1 MKDTPV
7 LTRTLRVVLVG
18 ILLLAAGTALAGC
31 SSAEEPEATSEQTGT
46 ETQAVEAAPLVIGT
60 LATQDALPLWV
71 AEERGYFA
79 DAGLMD
85 VEITT
90 FQSAQECQAAFT
102 AGSVDALMTDIIV
115 AAKLQ
120 AAGTPVYIPTVMLG
134 ADTAQGRFAIVAAPG
149 SGIASIE
156 DLAGIPVGTAAGTI
170 TEYILDKLM
179 AEAGVAAA
187 DVVKEEVP
195 KMPVRFQ
202 LMMSGQLKAAS
213 LPEPF
218 VSLAAL
224 QGATIVA
231 GGDDT
236 TASENISQSVLV
248 VSRDYIAAEGGAAS
262 LDALLAAW
270 NDAVGDLNA
279 TPDDFRVTLVEKA
292 GLPEPL
298 AETYEVSS
306 YPMAGQPSADQVQ
319 AVLDWMGERGYLTA
333 DVTPAD
339 LLDAE

>member
-1 MKDTPV
+1 MKMQPV
-7 LTRTLRVVLVG
+7 LARTTKVA
-18 ILLLAAGTALAGC
+18 LAAAVLAVAVFALAGC
-31 SSAEEPEATSEQTGT
+31 SSADETDAEAGSPGA
-46 ETQAVEAAPLVIGT
+46 QAPEAAPLVIGT

-71 AEERGYFA
+71 AEEQGHFA
-79 DAGLMD
+79 DAGLAD
-85 VEITT
+85 VEIVT

-134 ADTAQGRFAIVAAPG
+134 ADTAEGRFAIVAAPG
-149 SGIASIE
+149 SGVTSLQ
-156 DLAGIPVGTAAGTI
+156 DLAGTPVGTAAGTI
-170 TEYILDKLM
+170 TEYVLDRLM
-179 AEAGVAAA
+179 AEAGVNAA

-218 VSLAAL
+218 VSLAEQ

-248 VSRDYIAAEGGAAS
+248 VSREYIEAKGGAAA
-262 LDALLAAW
+262 LDALLEAWDAAV
-270 NDAVGDLNA
+270 ADLSA
-279 TPDDFRVTLVEKA
+279 TPDDFRTTLVAKA
-292 GLPEPL
+292 GLPEAL
-298 AETYEVSS
+298 ADTYEVSS
-306 YPMAGQPSADQVQ
+306 YPMAEPPTAEQVQ
-319 AVLDWMGERGYLTA
+319 SVLDWMAERGYLTA
-333 DVTPAD
+333 EVTPAD

>member
-1 MKDTPV
+1 MKRGTIV
-7 LTRTLRVVLVG
+7 RTITACVLVSALTLG
-18 ILLLAAGTALAGC
+18 GCSAAGEQPAVTDAG
-31 SSAEEPEATSEQTGT
+31 SAAP
-46 ETQAVEAAPLVIGT
+46 APLVIGT

-71 AEERGYFA
+71 AEERGRFA
-79 DAGLMD
+79 DAGLTD
-85 VEITT
+85 VEVVT

-120 AAGTPVYIPTVMLG
+120 ASGTPVYISTVMLG
-134 ADTAQGRFAIVAAPG
+134 ADTAEGRFAIVAAPG
-149 SGIASIE
+149 SGIASLE

-170 TEYILDKLM
+170 TEYVLDKLM
-179 AEAGVAAA
+179 AEAGVDAA
-187 DVVKEEVP
+187 DVAKEEVP

-218 VSLAAL
+218 VSLAEQ

-236 TASENISQSVLV
+236 AASENISQSVLV
-248 VSRDYIAAEGGAAS
+248 VSREYIKAEGGSAA
-262 LDALLAAW
+262 LDALLEAWDAAV
-270 NDAVGDLNA
+270 ADLSA
-279 TPDDFRVTLVEKA
+279 TPDEFRSTLVTKA
-292 GLPEPL
+292 GLPEAL
-298 AETYEVSS
+298 ADTYMVSS
-306 YPMAGQPSADQVQ
+306 YPTAGQPSAEQVQ
-319 AVLDWMGERGYLTA
+319 AVLDWMAERGYLTA
-333 DVTPAD
+333 NVTPGD